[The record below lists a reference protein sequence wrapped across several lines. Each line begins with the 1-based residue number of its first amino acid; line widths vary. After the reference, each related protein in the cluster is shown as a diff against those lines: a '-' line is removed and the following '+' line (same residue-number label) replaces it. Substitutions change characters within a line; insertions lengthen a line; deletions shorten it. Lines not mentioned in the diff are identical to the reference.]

1 MQNVMERYQTFRQVV
16 DDITLMNNRF
26 MNKVFDGN
34 IPATQRMLRV
44 ILKNDKI
51 KVRTVSVQQWLQNLY
66 GHSAQLDS
74 LAEDENGTQFN
85 VEIQRND
92 EGASAKRARFYC
104 GALDMHFL
112 DTGEK
117 YEALPEAYVIFI
129 TENDVLKKGWALYN
143 VQRCLTNNG
152 EVFEDGSH
160 VVYVNAACQDDTPLG
175 RLMQDL
181 NCKNPA
187 KMHYKELADTVN
199 YFKTTKEGEAN
210 MTSVIEIY
218 AENKAKEAV
227 AKAEKQAAKK
237 AAKATKKAA
246 EKAAHQR
253 YVEVAKEMLADNMSI
268 EVVTRISKL
277 SEEEVRELAAKQSA

>member
-1 MQNVMERYQTFRQVV
+1 MQDIMQNYESIRQVINDV
-16 DDITLMNNRF
+16 TLMDNRF
-26 MNKVFDGN
+26 LNKALDGN
-34 IPATQRMLRV
+34 IPATQRMLR
-44 ILKNDKI
+44 IMLNNDKI
-51 KVRTVSVQQWLQNLY
+51 KVRKVGVQQWLQNLY
-66 GHSAQLDS
+66 GHSAQLDI

-129 TENDVLKKGWALYN
+129 TEHDVLKKGWPLYN
-143 VQRCLTNNG
+143 VQRCLIGNG
-152 EVFEDGSH
+152 EFFEDGSH

-181 NCKNPA
+181 NCKDPS

-210 MTSVIEIY
+210 MASVIEMY
-218 AENKAKEAV
+218 AKNQ
-227 AKAEKQAAKK
+227 AEKVAAKV
-237 AAKATKKAA
+237 A
-246 EKAAHQR
+246 EETAYQR
-253 YVEVAKEMLADNMSI
+253 NIEVAKEMLADNMSI

-277 SEEEVRELAAKQSA
+277 SEDEVRALAAKQSA

>member
-1 MQNVMERYQTFRQVV
+1 MQDIMQNYESIRQVINDV
-16 DDITLMNNRF
+16 TLMDNRF
-26 MNKVFDGN
+26 LNKALDGN
-34 IPATQRMLRV
+34 IPATQRMLR
-44 ILKNDKI
+44 IMLNNDKI
-51 KVRTVSVQQWLQNLY
+51 KVRKVGVQQWLQNLY
-66 GHSAQLDS
+66 GHSAQLDI

-92 EGASAKRARFYC
+92 EGASEKRARFYC

-129 TENDVLKKGWALYN
+129 TEHDVLKKSWPLYN
-143 VQRCLTNNG
+143 VQRCLIGNG

-160 VVYVNAACQDDTPLG
+160 VVYVNAACQEDTPLG

-181 NCKNPA
+181 NCKDPN

-210 MTSVIEIY
+210 MASVIEMY
-218 AENKAKEAV
+218 AKNQ
-227 AKAEKQAAKK
+227 AEKVAAKV
-237 AAKATKKAA
+237 A
-246 EKAAHQR
+246 EETPYKR
-253 YVEVAKEMLADNMSI
+253 NIEVAKEMLADNMSI
-268 EVVTRISKL
+268 EVVMRISKL
-277 SEEEVRELAAKQSA
+277 SEDEVRALAAKQSA

>member
-1 MQNVMERYQTFRQVV
+1 MQDIMQNYESIRQVINDV
-16 DDITLMNNRF
+16 TLMDNRF
-26 MNKVFDGN
+26 LNKALDGN
-34 IPATQRMLRV
+34 IPATQRMLR
-44 ILKNDKI
+44 IMLNNDKI
-51 KVRTVSVQQWLQNLY
+51 KVRKVGVQQWLQNLY
-66 GHSAQLDS
+66 GHSAQLDI

-129 TENDVLKKGWALYN
+129 TEHDVLKKGWPLYN
-143 VQRCLTNNG
+143 VQRCLIGNG

-160 VVYVNAACQDDTPLG
+160 VVYMNAACQDDTPLG

-181 NCKNPA
+181 NCKDPA
-187 KMHYKELADTVN
+187 NMHYKELADTVN

-210 MTSVIEIY
+210 MASVIEMY
-218 AENKAKEAV
+218 AKNQ
-227 AKAEKQAAKK
+227 AEKVAAKV
-237 AAKATKKAA
+237 A
-246 EKAAHQR
+246 EETAYQR
-253 YVEVAKEMLADNMSI
+253 NIEVAKEMLADNMSI

-277 SEEEVRELAAKQSA
+277 SEDEVRALAAKQSA

>member
-1 MQNVMERYQTFRQVV
+1 MQDIMQNYESISQVINDV
-16 DDITLMNNRF
+16 TLMDNRF
-26 MNKVFDGN
+26 LNKALDGN
-34 IPATQRMLRV
+34 IPATQRMLR
-44 ILKNDKI
+44 IMLNNDKI
-51 KVRTVSVQQWLQNLY
+51 KVRKVGVQQWLQNLY
-66 GHSAQLDS
+66 GHSAQLDI

-129 TENDVLKKGWALYN
+129 TENDVLKKGRPLYN
-143 VQRCLTNNG
+143 IHRSIDETG
-152 EVFEDGSH
+152 EVFDDGSH

-181 NCKNPA
+181 NCKNA
-187 KMHYKELADTVN
+187 NKMHYKELADTVN

-210 MTSVIEIY
+210 MASVIEMY
-218 AENKAKEAV
+218 AKNQ
-227 AKAEKQAAKK
+227 AEKV
-237 AAKATKKAA
+237 
-246 EKAAHQR
+246 AHQSV
-253 YVEVAKEMLADNMSI
+253 VEVAKNLVAEGMSEELI
-268 EVVTRISKL
+268 ARTTKL
-277 SEEEVRELAAKQSA
+277 SLEEVRALATKQSA

>member
-1 MQNVMERYQTFRQVV
+1 MLDIMQNYESIRQIIHDV
-16 DDITLMNNRF
+16 TLMNNRF
-26 MNKVFDGN
+26 LNKALDGN
-34 IPATQRMLRV
+34 IPATQRMLRI
-44 ILKNDKI
+44 ILNNDKI
-51 KVRTVSVQQWLQNLY
+51 KVRKVGVQQWLQNLY
-66 GHSAQLDS
+66 GHSAQLDI

-129 TENDVLKKGWALYN
+129 TENDVLKKGWPIYN
-143 VQRCLTNNG
+143 VQRCLTDNG

-181 NCKNPA
+181 NCKDPA
-187 KMHYKELADTVN
+187 KMHYKELADRVN
-199 YFKTTKEGEAN
+199 YFKTSKEGEID
-210 MTSVIEIY
+210 MTDIIEMYAKNY
-218 AENKAKEAV
+218 AEKV
-227 AKAEKQAAKK
+227 AEKV
-237 AAKATKKAA
+237 A
-246 EKAAHQR
+246 EETAHQSN
-253 YVEVAKEMLADNMSI
+253 VEFAKNLLAEGMSEDFI
-268 EVVTRISKL
+268 VRTTKL
-277 SEEEVRELAAKQSA
+277 SLEEVRALAAKQSA

>member
-1 MQNVMERYQTFRQVV
+1 MQDIMQNYESISQVINDV
-16 DDITLMNNRF
+16 TLMDNRF
-26 MNKVFDGN
+26 LNKALDGN
-34 IPATQRMLRV
+34 IPATQRMLR
-44 ILKNDKI
+44 IMLNNDKI
-51 KVRTVSVQQWLQNLY
+51 KVRKVGVQQWLQNLY
-66 GHSAQLDS
+66 GHSAQLDI

-104 GALDMHFL
+104 GAQDMHFL

-129 TENDVLKKGWALYN
+129 TEHDVLKKGWPLYN
-143 VQRCLTNNG
+143 VQRCLIGNG

-160 VVYVNAACQDDTPLG
+160 VVYVNAACQEDTPLG

-181 NCKNPA
+181 NCKDPN

-210 MTSVIEIY
+210 MASVIEMY
-218 AENKAKEAV
+218 AKNQ
-227 AKAEKQAAKK
+227 AEKVAAKV
-237 AAKATKKAA
+237 A
-246 EKAAHQR
+246 EETAYQR
-253 YVEVAKEMLADNMSI
+253 NIEVAKEMLADNMSI

-277 SEEEVRELAAKQSA
+277 SEDEVRALAAKQSA

>member
-1 MQNVMERYQTFRQVV
+1 MQNVMERYQTFRQVF

-51 KVRTVSVQQWLQNLY
+51 KVRKVSVQQWLQNLY
-66 GHSAQLDS
+66 GHSAQLDI
-74 LAEDENGTQFN
+74 LAEDENGAQFN
-85 VEIQRND
+85 VEIQRSD
-92 EGASAKRARFYC
+92 EGASVQRARFYC

-117 YEALPEAYVIFI
+117 YEALPDAYVIFI
-129 TENDVLKKGWALYN
+129 TESDVFKEGRPIYN
-143 VQRCLTNNG
+143 VERSINESG
-152 EVFEDGSH
+152 KAFGDGSH
-160 VVYVNAACQDDTPLG
+160 IVYVNAACQDDTPLG

-181 NCKNPA
+181 NCKDPA
-187 KMHYKELADTVN
+187 NMHYKELADTVN

-210 MTSVIEIY
+210 MASVIEMY
-218 AENKAKEAV
+218 AKNQ
-227 AKAEKQAAKK
+227 AEKVAAKV
-237 AAKATKKAA
+237 AAKVA
-246 EKAAHQR
+246 EETAYQR
-253 YVEVAKEMLADNMSI
+253 NIEVAKEMLADNMSI

-277 SEEEVRELAAKQSA
+277 SEDEVRALAAKQSA

>member
-1 MQNVMERYQTFRQVV
+1 MQDIMQNYESIRQVINDV
-16 DDITLMNNRF
+16 TLMDNRF
-26 MNKVFDGN
+26 LNKALDGN
-34 IPATQRMLRV
+34 IPATQRMLR
-44 ILKNDKI
+44 IMLNNDKI
-51 KVRTVSVQQWLQNLY
+51 KVRKVGVQQWLQNLY
-66 GHSAQLDS
+66 GHSAQLDI
-74 LAEDENGTQFN
+74 LAEDENGMQFN

-129 TENDVLKKGWALYN
+129 TEHDVLKKGWPLYN
-143 VQRCLTNNG
+143 VQRCRIGNG

-181 NCKNPA
+181 NCKDPN

-210 MTSVIEIY
+210 MASVIEMY
-218 AENKAKEAV
+218 AKNQ
-227 AKAEKQAAKK
+227 AEKVAAKV
-237 AAKATKKAA
+237 A
-246 EKAAHQR
+246 EETAYQR
-253 YVEVAKEMLADNMSI
+253 NIEVAKEMLADNMSI

-277 SEEEVRELAAKQSA
+277 SEDEVRALAAKQSA

>member
-1 MQNVMERYQTFRQVV
+1 MQDIMQNYESIKQVINDV
-16 DDITLMNNRF
+16 TLMDNRF
-26 MNKVFDGN
+26 LNKALDGN
-34 IPATQRMLRV
+34 IPATQRMLR
-44 ILKNDKI
+44 IMLNNDKI
-51 KVRTVSVQQWLQNLY
+51 KVRKVGVQQWLQNLY
-66 GHSAQLDS
+66 GHSAQLDI

-117 YEALPEAYVIFI
+117 YEALPDAYVIFI
-129 TENDVLKKGWALYN
+129 TENDVLKKGRPLYN
-143 VQRCLTNNG
+143 IHRSIDETG
-152 EVFEDGSH
+152 EFFGDGSH

-181 NCKNPA
+181 NCKDPA

-199 YFKTTKEGEAN
+199 YFKSTKEGEAN

-218 AENKAKEAV
+218 AKNQ
-227 AKAEKQAAKK
+227 AEKVAAKVAEETAYK
-237 AAKATKKAA
+237 SNVEFAKNLLA
-246 EKAAHQR
+246 EG
-253 YVEVAKEMLADNMSI
+253 MSEEFI
-268 EVVTRISKL
+268 VRTTKL
-277 SEEEVRELAAKQSA
+277 SEEEVRALAPKQSA

>member
-1 MQNVMERYQTFRQVV
+1 MQDIMQNYESIRQVINDV
-16 DDITLMNNRF
+16 TLMDNRF
-26 MNKVFDGN
+26 LNKALDGN
-34 IPATQRMLRV
+34 IPATQRMLR
-44 ILKNDKI
+44 IMLNNDKI
-51 KVRTVSVQQWLQNLY
+51 KVRKVGVQQWLQNLY
-66 GHSAQLDS
+66 GHSAQLDI

-117 YEALPEAYVIFI
+117 YGALPEAYVIFI
-129 TENDVLKKGWALYN
+129 TEHDVLKKGWPLYN
-143 VQRCLTNNG
+143 VQRCLIGNG

-160 VVYVNAACQDDTPLG
+160 VVYVNAACQEDTPLG

-181 NCKNPA
+181 NCKDPN

-210 MTSVIEIY
+210 MASVIEMY
-218 AENKAKEAV
+218 AKNQ
-227 AKAEKQAAKK
+227 AEKVAAKV
-237 AAKATKKAA
+237 A
-246 EKAAHQR
+246 EETAYQR
-253 YVEVAKEMLADNMSI
+253 NIEVAKEMLADNMSI

-277 SEEEVRELAAKQSA
+277 SEDEVRALAAKQSA

>member
-1 MQNVMERYQTFRQVV
+1 MQDIMQNYESIRQVINDV
-16 DDITLMNNRF
+16 TLMDNRF
-26 MNKVFDGN
+26 LNKALDGN
-34 IPATQRMLRV
+34 IPATQRMLR
-44 ILKNDKI
+44 IMLNNDKI
-51 KVRTVSVQQWLQNLY
+51 KVRKVGVQQWLQNLY
-66 GHSAQLDS
+66 GHSAQLDI

-92 EGASAKRARFYC
+92 EGASEKRARFYC

-129 TENDVLKKGWALYN
+129 TEHDVLKKGWPLYN
-143 VQRCLTNNG
+143 VQRCLIGNG

-181 NCKNPA
+181 NCKDPS

-210 MTSVIEIY
+210 MASVIEMY
-218 AENKAKEAV
+218 AKNQ
-227 AKAEKQAAKK
+227 AEKVAAKV
-237 AAKATKKAA
+237 A
-246 EKAAHQR
+246 EETAYQR
-253 YVEVAKEMLADNMSI
+253 NIEVAKEMLADNMSI

-277 SEEEVRELAAKQSA
+277 SEDEVRALAAKQSA

>member
-1 MQNVMERYQTFRQVV
+1 MQNYESIRQVINDV
-16 DDITLMNNRF
+16 TLMDNRF
-26 MNKVFDGN
+26 LNKALDGN
-34 IPATQRMLRV
+34 IPATQRMLR
-44 ILKNDKI
+44 IMLNNDKI
-51 KVRTVSVQQWLQNLY
+51 NVRKVGVQQWLQNLY
-66 GHSAQLDS
+66 GHSAQLDI

-129 TENDVLKKGWALYN
+129 TEHDVLKKGWPLYN
-143 VQRCLTNNG
+143 VQRCLIGNG

-181 NCKNPA
+181 NCKDPS

-210 MTSVIEIY
+210 MASVIEMY
-218 AENKAKEAV
+218 AKNQ
-227 AKAEKQAAKK
+227 AEKVAAKV
-237 AAKATKKAA
+237 A
-246 EKAAHQR
+246 EETAYQR
-253 YVEVAKEMLADNMSI
+253 NIEVAKEMLADNMSI

-277 SEEEVRELAAKQSA
+277 SEDEVRALAAKQSA

>member
-1 MQNVMERYQTFRQVV
+1 MQDIMQNYESIRQVINDV
-16 DDITLMNNRF
+16 TLMDNRF
-26 MNKVFDGN
+26 LNKALDGN
-34 IPATQRMLRV
+34 IPATQRMLR
-44 ILKNDKI
+44 IMLNNDKI
-51 KVRTVSVQQWLQNLY
+51 KVRKVGVQQWLQNLY
-66 GHSAQLDS
+66 GHSAQLDI

-129 TENDVLKKGWALYN
+129 TEHDVLKKSWPLYN
-143 VQRCLTNNG
+143 VQRCLIGNG

-160 VVYVNAACQDDTPLG
+160 VVYVNAACQEDTPLG

-181 NCKNPA
+181 NCKDPN

-210 MTSVIEIY
+210 MASVIEMY
-218 AENKAKEAV
+218 AKNQ
-227 AKAEKQAAKK
+227 AEKVAAKV
-237 AAKATKKAA
+237 A
-246 EKAAHQR
+246 EETAYKR
-253 YVEVAKEMLADNMSI
+253 NIEVAKEMLADNMSI

-277 SEEEVRELAAKQSA
+277 SEDEVRALAAKQSA

>member
-1 MQNVMERYQTFRQVV
+1 MQDIMQNYESIRQVINDV
-16 DDITLMNNRF
+16 TLMDNRF
-26 MNKVFDGN
+26 LNKALDGN
-34 IPATQRMLRV
+34 IPATQRMLR
-44 ILKNDKI
+44 IMMNNDKI
-51 KVRTVSVQQWLQNLY
+51 KVRKVGVQQWLQNLY
-66 GHSAQLDS
+66 GHSAQLDI

-129 TENDVLKKGWALYN
+129 TENDVLKKGRPLYN
-143 VQRCLTNNG
+143 IHRSIDETG
-152 EVFEDGSH
+152 EVFGDGSH
-160 VVYVNAACQDDTPLG
+160 VVYVNAACQEDTPLG

-181 NCKNPA
+181 NCKDPN

-218 AENKAKEAV
+218 AKNQ
-227 AKAEKQAAKK
+227 AEKAAKK
-237 AAKATKKAA
+237 AAAKAA
-246 EKAAHQR
+246 EETAHQR
-253 YVEVAKEMLADNMSI
+253 NVEVAKKMLAEGMSI
-268 EVVTRISKL
+268 EVTARISEL
-277 SEEEVRELAAKQSA
+277 SEEEVRALAAKQSA

>member
-1 MQNVMERYQTFRQVV
+1 MQDIMQNYESIKQVINDV
-16 DDITLMNNRF
+16 TLMDNRF
-26 MNKVFDGN
+26 LNKALDGN
-34 IPATQRMLRV
+34 IPATQRMLR
-44 ILKNDKI
+44 IMLNNDKI
-51 KVRTVSVQQWLQNLY
+51 KVRKVGVQQWLQNLY
-66 GHSAQLDS
+66 GHSAQLDI

-117 YEALPEAYVIFI
+117 YEALPDAYVIFI
-129 TENDVLKKGWALYN
+129 TENDVLKKGRPLYN
-143 VQRCLTNNG
+143 IHRSIDETG
-152 EVFEDGSH
+152 EFFGDGSH

-181 NCKNPA
+181 NCKDPN

-199 YFKTTKEGEAN
+199 YFKSTKEGEAN

-218 AENKAKEAV
+218 AKNQ
-227 AKAEKQAAKK
+227 AEKVAAKV
-237 AAKATKKAA
+237 A
-246 EKAAHQR
+246 EETAYKSN
-253 YVEVAKEMLADNMSI
+253 VEVAKNLLAEGMSEEFI
-268 EVVTRISKL
+268 VRTTKL
-277 SEEEVRELAAKQSA
+277 SEEEVRALAPKQSA

>member
-1 MQNVMERYQTFRQVV
+1 MVNAKFYILGPIIFKPRKHRRTLTRTAVLSLNSLNFPL
-16 DDITLMNNRF
+16 DI
-26 MNKVFDGN
+26 
-34 IPATQRMLRV
+34 
-44 ILKNDKI
+44 
-51 KVRTVSVQQWLQNLY
+51 
-66 GHSAQLDS
+66 

-129 TENDVLKKGWALYN
+129 TENDVLKKGWPLYN
-143 VQRCLTNNG
+143 VQRCLTDNG

-181 NCKNPA
+181 NCKDPN

-210 MTSVIEIY
+210 MTSVIEMY
-218 AENKAKEAV
+218 AKNH
-227 AKAEKQAAKK
+227 AEKVAAKV
-237 AAKATKKAA
+237 AA
-246 EKAAHQR
+246 EVAEETAHKSN
-253 YVEVAKEMLADNMSI
+253 VEVAKNLLVEGMSEEFI
-268 EVVTRISKL
+268 VRTTKL
-277 SEEEVRELAAKQSA
+277 SLEEVRALAAKQSA

>member
-1 MQNVMERYQTFRQVV
+1 MQDIMQNYESIKQVINDV
-16 DDITLMNNRF
+16 TLMDNRF
-26 MNKVFDGN
+26 LNKALDGN
-34 IPATQRMLRV
+34 IPATQRMLR
-44 ILKNDKI
+44 IMLNNDKI
-51 KVRTVSVQQWLQNLY
+51 KVRKVGVQQWLQNLY
-66 GHSAQLDS
+66 GHSAQLDI

-117 YEALPEAYVIFI
+117 YEALPKAYVIFI
-129 TENDVLKKGWALYN
+129 TENDVLKKGRPLYN
-143 VQRCLTNNG
+143 IHRSIDETG

-160 VVYVNAACQDDTPLG
+160 VVYVNAACQEDTPLG

-181 NCKNPA
+181 NCKNPN

-210 MTSVIEIY
+210 MTSVIEMY
-218 AENKAKEAV
+218 AKNQ
-227 AKAEKQAAKK
+227 AEKVAAKV
-237 AAKATKKAA
+237 A
-246 EKAAHQR
+246 EETAYQR
-253 YVEVAKEMLADNMSI
+253 NIEVAKEMLADNMSI
-268 EVVTRISKL
+268 EVVTRFTKL
-277 SEEEVRELAAKQSA
+277 SEDEVRALAAKQSA